1 DLHGNLGDRCA
12 DADGDMFAR
21 HHLDFIAAWSLDQV
35 VYLGD
40 MDRPA
45 EPILRDLDVEA
56 AHQPGLRC
64 QRRKESV
71 VQRPEEAVDLE
82 LLASLFPDHLTQV
95 AHSVQI
101 SVVLVLDEW
110 DAMV

>member
-1 DLHGNLGDRCA
+1 
-12 DADGDMFAR
+12 MFAG
-21 HHLDFIAAWSLDQV
+21 HHLDFIAAWSLDPAV
-35 VYLGD
+35 DLGD
-40 MDRPA
+40 VDRPA
-45 EPILRDLDVEA
+45 APLLRDLDVEA

-82 LLASLFPDHLTQV
+82 LLASLFPYHLMQV

-101 SVVLVLDEW
+101 SVVLVLGEW
-110 DAMV
+110 DTMVS